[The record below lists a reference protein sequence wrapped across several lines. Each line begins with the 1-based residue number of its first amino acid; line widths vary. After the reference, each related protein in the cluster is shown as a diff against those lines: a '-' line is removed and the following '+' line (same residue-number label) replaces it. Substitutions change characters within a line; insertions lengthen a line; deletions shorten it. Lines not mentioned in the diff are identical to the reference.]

1 MKKRNNRT
9 SASRTHRTETTRRRP
24 LTTLIAPHASIPP
37 PEALPSLSQT
47 DAAFQGSQ
55 PPPLLPVSEPDPQES
70 LPALAPSPLPDDE
83 SPLPLEELIPD
94 AVVVGSFVVYSNF
107 AVTRNVAK
115 ILEWYWWRVYTFS
128 LK

>member
-1 MKKRNNRT
+1 MKKRNKRT
-9 SASRTHRTETTRRRP
+9 SASRTHRPETTRRRP
-24 LTTLIAPHASIPP
+24 LTTLIAPRASIPP

-55 PPPLLPVSEPDPQES
+55 PPPLLPVPEPDPQES